1 MNGGICKF
9 FNGQWY
15 SGMEISERE
24 LACSIWFLN
33 DYYESYGERGLSS
46 NPFGSEN
53 CQSSCFKSNRNI
65 SF

>member
-15 SGMEISERE
+15 SGMEISHDD
-24 LACSIWFLN
+24 LARSIWFLN
-33 DYYESYGERGLSS
+33 DYYKSCGEKGCVS
-46 NPFGSEN
+46 NNFGSEN